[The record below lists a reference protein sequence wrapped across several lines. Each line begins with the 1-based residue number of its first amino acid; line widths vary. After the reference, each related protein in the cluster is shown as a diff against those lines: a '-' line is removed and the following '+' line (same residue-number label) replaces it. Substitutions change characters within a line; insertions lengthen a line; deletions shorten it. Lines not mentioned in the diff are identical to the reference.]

1 MILFVSE
8 LFRQY
13 VILFE
18 CLLLF
23 CFQYVCDWLDEVAK
37 THFEVIVSCL
47 LPHPAEYAR
56 VGGFWSV
63 SAIHLSPPPS

>member
-1 MILFVSE
+1 M
-8 LFRQY
+8 Y
-13 VILFE
+13 VNGYSV
-18 CLLLF
+18 
-23 CFQYVCDWLDEVAK
+23 FQYVCDWLDEVAK

-63 SAIHLSPPPS
+63 SSAYSSLFLETSNAIMLMV